1 MRVTEKTIF
10 DNAARSAGSLRE
22 RLQRAVNENATGLRV
37 QHPWDDPG
45 VTAPIVGHRLSQSR
59 NDALGVA
66 AQRADDEIQ
75 ATDSA
80 LGALTD
86 TLSRARQ
93 LAMQMAND
101 SYGPSDRA
109 ITSEEVRALF
119 RDSIGL
125 LNTRIGNRYV
135 FAGFQD
141 DAPAFDENGV
151 YQGDAGVRQVEAF
164 NGVMQSVSLRGD
176 VVATGATGGPD
187 WLGTLSALQ
196 TAMTGN
202 DVAGIRA
209 TLDQL
214 DDGIEHLSTSRAQL
228 GAASNTL
235 NVAVNTARE
244 NVDTEKANISRLSE
258 ADIFESATK
267 LALAQRALEA
277 ALTAS
282 ARSFDLSLLD
292 KLR

>member
-1 MRVTEKTIF
+1 
-10 DNAARSAGSLRE
+10 LRD
-22 RLQRAVNENATGLRV
+22 RLQRAVNENSTGLRV

-59 NDALGVA
+59 NEALGVT

-75 ATDSA
+75 ATDAA
-80 LGALTD
+80 LGGLTEVL
-86 TLSRARQ
+86 TRAHQ
-93 LAMQMAND
+93 LAIQMSND
-101 SYGPSDRA
+101 SYGAADRA
-109 ITSEEVRALF
+109 ISSEEVRALF

-125 LNTRIGNRYV
+125 LNTRVGNRYV

-141 DAPAFDENGV
+141 DQPAFDQGGV
-151 YQGDAGVRQVEAF
+151 YQGDSGVRQVEAF
-164 NGVMQSVSLRGD
+164 NGVMQTVALRGD
-176 VVATGATGGPD
+176 VVATGANGGPD
-187 WLGTLSALQ
+187 WLGTLSALE
-196 TAMTGN
+196 TAMNTN
-202 DVAGIRA
+202 DVDGIRA
-209 TLDQL
+209 TLNQIDS
-214 DDGIEHLSTSRAQL
+214 GIEHLSTNRAQL

-235 NVAVNTARE
+235 GVAVTTARE
-244 NVDTEKANISRLSE
+244 TVDNEKANISRLSE

-282 ARSFDLSLLD
+282 ARSFDLTLLD